1 MGTVFF
7 LALLIASVFPVPA
20 ESPAEDAILFEKTL
34 KVPIPPDLSSHTFPT
49 MDIQETYH
57 FPADSESSGI
67 LCIRKQHG
75 RPRVEAIRIDFNDRV
90 IEPDTALLNDCVPQ
104 EMPVRLI
111 GENRLSVTMTCR
123 AGVSLVFTVRE
134 DDASLPAAA
143 LHLSEA
149 SIRKGGSTVLSWETE
164 SCDHAFIEPGI
175 GAVPL
180 SGSMSVSPEASTTYV
195 LTGTGNDGVAGASA
209 RLTVTGCPDPLP
221 GGSFG
226 TAYDDLIPGDAVI
239 DAYDARRFAVVT
251 GLVRD
256 LGDRPLDAIRVT
268 VFDHPE
274 YGTAVT
280 DREGRFSLP
289 VEGGGTLTL
298 VYDGDGF
305 LGCQRQVSVPWNDV
319 VAIGAVRMAARDSKA
334 TRVVFDGREDTVT
347 THRGTEISD
356 VSGSRSCTIV
366 FAGDNPPVLLDESG
380 EPARTLA
387 AVDIRATEYPV
398 PESMPA
404 ILPPASAY
412 TYCVDLEA
420 DGIRRLAFEK
430 PVTVWVENF
439 LGFPVGMAVPA
450 GSYDR
455 DRAVWV
461 PSQNGVVAALLDTDG
476 DGVVD
481 ALDATGDG
489 EPDDLDGD
497 GFFHDETAGLGD
509 PELYPPGAT
518 FWRVEVSHFTPW
530 DLNWPWDLPPDAQ
543 PPNPEGEPVLD
554 EQKSEEEDCESA
566 GIASTISHRSRILHE
581 DIPVPGTEFSLH
593 YAANR
598 VPGYLQK
605 IEVPASGT
613 TVPESLKK
621 IIVSLEIAG
630 RKIEKVLDPLP
641 NQIADLF
648 WDGLDYRGR
657 PVLHGM
663 TGIVRIGFEYEAV
676 YYGPSASGPGFGVA
690 GSSSTGI
697 SSRETG
703 TLWKSQNVWIPKPG
717 GSAALAEGWT
727 LSCHHAL
734 DPSNA
739 AVLYKGSGSTIRNGG
754 IHTMETVAGNGRTGS
769 GGDGGPAVEAGLK
782 NPEAVAVDAAGNL
795 FIADTCNHR
804 IRRVDSQGIITTVAG
819 NGEGG
824 FSGDGGPAAEAR
836 LNNPTGLAFD
846 DSGNLLI
853 ADTYNSRIRRVD
865 TRGMITTI
873 AGDGTPWWKSAG
885 PALQTGLSDPRSIA
899 VDGSG
904 NIYIG
909 NRYGDC
915 RVIRLDTRGYV
926 SSVTRFG
933 SLAVAADRSGNVFI
947 SNQCLFRVY
956 RIDTG
961 GAASVVAGNGRT
973 DFCGDGGPAI
983 DACLKFPACLAVDN
997 RGTLHVADT
1006 LNHRVRR
1013 IDPTGII
1020 ATIAG
1025 DGVAGYAGDGRPA
1038 TETSL
1043 NCPYGIA
1050 VDGRGTLYIADTSN
1064 QRIRKIDASS
1074 FLRPF
1079 GAGTVLYPDVNG
1091 LGHVMDWSGR
1101 HLMTVDLETGG
1112 TVYRFEY
1119 DANGRLSGV
1128 TDRFGNVTAIRRN
1141 GDGIPTEIV
1150 SPVGLVTALAVDGGN
1165 RLTAVTGPDGNPCTF
1180 EYASGGLLTARV
1192 EPEGNRFSHVYD
1204 ENGRLTDAVDE
1215 EGGRWRFSRTVLPGG
1230 EVVSEMRTGEGDVT
1244 IYRDRTAASG
1254 DYVSLITGPSGAT
1267 TSYFRSRD
1275 GLDVTK
1281 SLSCGMD
1288 FTFRYDIDPRYR
1300 FQYIREMTEKTPSS
1314 LEKRTERRKTR
1325 EDTDGDGAPDRV
1337 GDTVTVNGRSMAL
1350 TTDTPTCTRTL
1361 TTPEGRTITAVYDP
1375 ETMATGKIGIA
1386 GFEDWTCGYDRRGRL
1401 VSLAEGEREAIFAYD
1416 GRGNLSSRTDPENR
1430 NTRYDHDAMG
1440 RVTKMFRSDG
1450 STIGFTYDKN
1460 GNLTS
1465 LVNPAG
1471 IIHRFL
1477 YDRVDG
1483 NDAYETPISGSYNYF
1498 YDRDRRLTGIR
1509 FPSGKEIRGTYS
1521 KGNLVRIETP
1531 DGSTDIGYN
1540 ACGTKMN
1547 ALVRGGEELT
1557 RTHDGILLTSETS
1570 KGTMNQS
1577 VRYGYDSDFRVN
1589 TLAYAGGTAHYAWD
1603 GDGLL
1608 TGAGDF
1614 TVSRNRE
1621 NGLPE
1626 SVSGGAWN
1634 LNRVFNGYGEVER
1647 ETVVVNQKT
1656 VSDVA
1661 FTRDRTGRITEKSE
1675 TAGGVTRRY
1684 AYAYDGLG
1692 RLVEAARD
1700 GEVVESYRCD
1710 VTGTRVHEDNVLRG
1724 ISGRVMRYSAEE
1736 HLLTAGE
1743 AAYRYDLDGF
1753 LLRKTDAAGDTD
1765 YYYTRLGELEKV
1777 AFPDGKTVG
1786 YLHDPLGRRI
1796 AKKVNGAVVEKYL
1809 WQGLTRLLAV
1819 YDGEDRLLQRFDYA
1833 DGRMPA
1839 AMTMDGRTWYLC
1851 FDQAGTLR
1859 AVADDGGIVVKRI
1872 DCDAFGNIIGDTNP
1886 SFWVPFGFAGGLH
1899 DRDTGLVRFGFR
1911 DYDPDTGRWTAKD
1924 PIGFAGGDVDLYGYV
1939 LNDPVDRTDP
1949 FGLWYFDINISLGFW
1964 GGGTGGVMIGSE
1976 GIYPYVG
1983 GGIVSPYGGFSVT
1996 WSLSNPDPGWNI
2008 GLQGVFGIAGQYGYS
2023 FGEDAGQFWEIG
2035 IGWPPGESITSYYV
2049 WKPWKWPWKK
2059 DKDDGP
2065 CE

>member
-1 MGTVFF
+1 MTWKRMGTVFS
-7 LALLIASVFPVPA
+7 LALLIASVFPVSA

-34 KVPIPPDLSSHTFPT
+34 QVPLPPDLDTHAFPT
-49 MDIQETYH
+49 VDAQETYH
-57 FPADSESSGI
+57 FPADAESKGI

-75 RPRVEAIRIDFNDRV
+75 RPRVAAIRIDFNDRV

-111 GENRLSVTMTCR
+111 KENRLSVTMTCK

-149 SIRKGGSTVLSWETE
+149 SIRKGESTVLSWETGC
-164 SCDHAFIEPGI
+164 CDHAFIEPGI
-175 GAVPL
+175 GAVPV
-180 SGSMSVSPEASTTYV
+180 SGSMTVSPDASTTYV
-195 LTGTGNDGVAGASA
+195 LTGTGNDGVAAASA
-209 RLTVTGCPDPLP
+209 RLTVTGRPGSLP

-226 TAYDDLIPGDAVI
+226 TAYEDLIPDDAVI

-268 VFDHPE
+268 VFNHPE

-319 VAIGAVRMAARDSKA
+319 VAVDAIRMAARDSKA
-334 TRVVFDGREDTVT
+334 TRVVFDGKEETVT
-347 THRGTEISD
+347 THRSTEISD
-356 VSGSRSCTIV
+356 ASGSRSSTIV

-380 EPARTLA
+380 EPVRTLA
-387 AVDIRATEYPV
+387 AVDIRAAEYPV

-489 EPDDLDGD
+489 GPDDLDGD

-543 PPNPEGEPVLD
+543 LPNPEGEPVLD

-739 AVLYKGSGSTIRNGG
+739 AVLYKGSGLTIRNRG
-754 IHTMETVAGNGRTGS
+754 IHTMETVAGNGRAGYT
-769 GGDGGPAVEAGLK
+769 GDGGPAAEAGLCS
-782 NPEAVAVDAAGNL
+782 PIDVDIDASGNL
-795 FIADTCNHR
+795 FITDMGNNR
-804 IRRVDSQGIITTVAG
+804 IRKVDSKGIITTVAG
-819 NGEGG
+819 NGAGG
-824 FSGDGGPAAEAR
+824 FSGDGGPAVKAR
-836 LNNPTGLAFD
+836 LLTPISLTFD
-846 DSGNLLI
+846 GSGNLYI
-853 ADTYNSRIRRVD
+853 SDDGNNRVRRVD
-865 TRGMITTI
+865 TRGVITTV
-873 AGDGTPWWKSAG
+873 AGNGNWWWSGGDGV
-885 PALQTGLSDPRSIA
+885 PALETGMSGPKRIA
-899 VDGSG
+899 ADGSG
-904 NIYIG
+904 NIYV
-909 NRYGDC
+909 GDYMAGFDLYV
-915 RVIRLDTRGYV
+915 RRIDTRGY
-926 SSVTRFG
+926 
-933 SLAVAADRSGNVFI
+933 I
-947 SNQCLFRVY
+947 SNFIDFGEMVFNDGSGGVFVASSRNQVY
-956 RIDTG
+956 RIN
-961 GAASVVAGNGRT
+961 ASGTPVHVAGNGEAG
-973 DFCGDGGPAI
+973 FSGDGGPAVNARFRSI
-983 DACLKFPACLAVDN
+983 TGLALDD
-997 RGTLHVADT
+997 RGNLYVTDYG
-1006 LNHRVRR
+1006 NYRIRR
-1013 IDPTGII
+1013 IDAQGII
-1020 ATIAG
+1020 TTVAG
-1025 DGVAGYAGDGRPA
+1025 DGTRGFDGDGRPA
-1038 TETSL
+1038 TEASL
-1043 NCPYGIA
+1043 SDPSGLA
-1050 VDGRGTLYIADTSN
+1050 VDGNGTLYIADTGN
-1064 QRIRKIDASS
+1064 HRVRKITAPLFLNYSGTDA
-1074 FLRPF
+1074 F
-1079 GAGTVLYPDVNG
+1079 LYPDANG
-1091 LGHVMDWSGR
+1091 LRYVMDWSGR

-1128 TDRFGNVTAIRRN
+1128 TDRFGNLTAIRRN

-1150 SPVGLVTALAVDGGN
+1150 SPDGLVTALAVDGGN
-1165 RLTAVTGPDGNPCTF
+1165 RLIAVTGPDGNPCTF

-1375 ETMATGKIGIA
+1375 ETMVTGKIGIA

-1471 IIHRFL
+1471 IIHHFL

-1498 YDRDRRLTGIR
+1498 YDRDRRLTGIH

-1626 SVSGGAWN
+1626 SVSDGTWN

-1675 TAGGVTRRY
+1675 TAGGVIRRY

-1692 RLVEAARD
+1692 RLVEVIRD
-1700 GEVVESYRCD
+1700 GEVVETYRYD

-1736 HLLTAGE
+1736 HLLTAGDT
-1743 AAYRYDLDGF
+1743 AYRYDLDGF

-1765 YYYTRLGELEKV
+1765 YYYTRLGELEKA
-1777 AFPDGKTVG
+1777 AFHDGKTVA

-1859 AVADDGGIVVKRI
+1859 AVADDGGNVVKRI

-1939 LNDPVDRTDP
+1939 LNDPVNKIDPDGLDWKKHGPAWYDLHYEYSHYEREYLQKNANNLGEGFTDLLIRILSDP
-1949 FGLWYFDINISLGFW
+1949 IIFYFQY
-1964 GGGTGGVMIGSE
+1964 T
-1976 GIYPYVG
+1976 
-1983 GGIVSPYGGFSVT
+1983 SPYADFS
-1996 WSLSNPDPGWNI
+1996 
-2008 GLQGVFGIAGQYGYS
+2008 
-2023 FGEDAGQFWEIG
+2023 
-2035 IGWPPGESITSYYV
+2035 
-2049 WKPWKWPWKK
+2049 WPWEKPDKK
-2059 DKDDGP
+2059 DRP
-2065 CE
+2065 CY